1 MYTISELQEKGFK
14 ETISNNKKTNF
25 PGYWI
30 NKEGKVYSTYTNKLL
45 AAIGRNENQLVYNL
59 VSPSG
64 EGSFVVTLNRLMNE
78 YFPKYNLNEFVKVGP
93 EFPYHYINKDGVVY
107 SEWTEKFIHPR
118 LANDYYE
125 FSLRSEKYNRVVT
138 IKQHHLLLMA
148 FRPEEFKKVSR
159 GIGTKDENGVR
170 WSVDHINGIKTD
182 NRLENLEVV
191 TQKENSLRASRNGL
205 LKQSKPMKARD
216 YYTGEIKNYTSITEL
231 ANDIGIDHFA
241 CQERLKKSKLR
252 FGRIDNR
259 LWEEGI
265 QVKYG
270 NDDTPWP
277 EPLDILGARSDTAF
291 LIKDF
296 KVSPNHEK
304 IVPSM
309 AKLKDKYRIIET
321 KLLEDLNNGKHP
333 MLNNLVQVKLFTD
346 LREWSLVADPY
357 LEVTRNGRKGNVV
370 AVYKDNE
377 PAIILLPIP
386 GSRNFLNLDSKRVYD
401 FSKRSKRYRDYNI
414 VLYQDY
420 VKTEHYKKFRYQ
432 NTYDVTQFPD
442 LNK

>member
-1 MYTISELQEKGFK
+1 MYSISELKAKGFK
-14 ETISNNKKTNF
+14 ETISDNERTNF

-30 NKEGKVYSTYTNKLL
+30 NQEGNVYSTYSNKFLRIL
-45 AAIGRNENQLVYNL
+45 GKNEKQFAYHI
-59 VSPSG
+59 PTPW
-64 EGSFVVTLNRLMNE
+64 EGGYKYTTLNRLMNE
-78 YFPKYNLNEFVKVGP
+78 YFPEYDLKEFVKIGP
-93 EFPYHYINKDGVVY
+93 EYPYHYINKDGIVY

-118 LANDYYE
+118 VGNGYCD
-125 FSLRSEKYNRVVT
+125 FHLRNEKLKKVKTVR
-138 IKQHHLLLMA
+138 QHHLLLMA

-159 GIGTKDENGVR
+159 GVGTRDENGVR

-191 TQKENSLRASRNGL
+191 TQKENCLRASENGL
-205 LKQSKPMKARD
+205 LKQMKPMKTRD
-216 YYTGEIKNYTSITEL
+216 YYTGEIKRYLSITEL

-241 CQERLKKSKLR
+241 CQERLKKSKLK

-259 LWEEGI
+259 LWKEGI
-265 QVKYG
+265 QVKYD

-277 EPLDILGARSDTAF
+277 EPVDILGARSDRAF

-304 IVPSM
+304 IVPNM
-309 AKLKDKYRIIET
+309 AKLKDMFGIIET

-346 LREWSLVADPY
+346 LREWSLVTDPY
-357 LEVTRNGRKGNVV
+357 LEVTKNGRKGNVV

-377 PAIILLPIP
+377 PATILLPMP
-386 GSRNFLNLDSKRVYD
+386 GSRNFLGLNSKCVYN
-401 FSKRSKRYRDYNI
+401 FSMRSNRYKDYNI

-420 VKTEHYKKFRYQ
+420 VRTEHYKKFRYQ
-432 NTYDVTQFPD
+432 NTFDVTQFPD